1 MILPQ
6 LPNRVQKKESQIF
19 KLKGINLSDDY
30 QDGSLRECINFSTRR
45 YPYMATR
52 RRRKELEGYENI
64 SSITSWNKLVAVR
77 GTDLLYDGEVVGQ
90 VTEGEKQFAIVN
102 TKLAIMPD
110 KKYLDVSTKTLVD
123 MASSVEPTGNF
134 AFKAPKAKTDT
145 SEAQDQYVQFSSQS
159 TLNFTN
165 YFKVGDGITISGC
178 KNEHNNLVL
187 TIKTVEA
194 KKITFETM
202 GVDSK
207 NFVDATENGTI
218 KFERKVPDFDFIC
231 EADNRVWGCVSSEQ
245 TIYASA
251 LGDPTNFYDYSGTS
265 TCSYAVPV
273 GSEGNFTGCH
283 KLGSSVL
290 FFKGNTLHKV
300 VGDKP
305 STYAVY
311 AYSIEGVKEGCH
323 KSMQIINETLLYMS
337 SNGVYAYSGGNTN
350 YISSALGS
358 QKYSNGVAG
367 TDGSKYYLSCKDEQ
381 GKYNLFVYD
390 LKNSIWMREDDTNA
404 IDFTRN
410 GDELY
415 FLSDNGKIY
424 STDSLDEKALFEWAL
439 QFNPFY
445 ESTFYNG
452 RMTSILS
459 GKKKYSKVMIR
470 GELPFGSH
478 MVVITKE
485 DDGIWKEQGRFYGSK
500 TGLVTVVIALNRCDK
515 FELRLEGKGQFTL
528 IDLARIYSIGSERD

>member
-30 QDGSLRECINFSTRR
+30 QDGSLRECTNFSTRR

-134 AFKAPKAKTDT
+134 VFKAPKAKTDT

-218 KFERKVPDFDFIC
+218 KFERKVPDFDFVRPAQGLI
-231 EADNRVWGCVSSEQ
+231 
-245 TIYASA
+245 I
-251 LGDPTNFYDYSGTS
+251 TS
-265 TCSYAVPV
+265 I
-273 GSEGNFTGCH
+273 
-283 KLGSSVL
+283 
-290 FFKGNTLHKV
+290 FFFIS
-300 VGDKP
+300 KP
-305 STYAVY
+305 
-311 AYSIEGVKEGCH
+311 
-323 KSMQIINETLLYMS
+323 
-337 SNGVYAYSGGNTN
+337 
-350 YISSALGS
+350 
-358 QKYSNGVAG
+358 
-367 TDGSKYYLSCKDEQ
+367 
-381 GKYNLFVYD
+381 
-390 LKNSIWMREDDTNA
+390 
-404 IDFTRN
+404 
-410 GDELY
+410 
-415 FLSDNGKIY
+415 LSDLSVPRLIFY
-424 STDSLDEKALFEWAL
+424 SYF
-439 QFNPFY
+439 
-445 ESTFYNG
+445 
-452 RMTSILS
+452 
-459 GKKKYSKVMIR
+459 
-470 GELPFGSH
+470 
-478 MVVITKE
+478 
-485 DDGIWKEQGRFYGSK
+485 
-500 TGLVTVVIALNRCDK
+500 
-515 FELRLEGKGQFTL
+515 
-528 IDLARIYSIGSERD
+528 